1 MQNLHGYLSCL
12 IQHTNHF
19 GMGITGKLHVS
30 DFLLIST
37 KYHDSKKTSSQS
49 TAIKEKWGEM
59 RKAAEDSSD

>member
-19 GMGITGKLHVS
+19 GMEITGKLHVI
-30 DFLLIST
+30 DFPDNFH
-37 KYHDSKKTSSQS
+37 KMTSIQS
-49 TAIKEKWGEM
+49 TAMEEKWGEM